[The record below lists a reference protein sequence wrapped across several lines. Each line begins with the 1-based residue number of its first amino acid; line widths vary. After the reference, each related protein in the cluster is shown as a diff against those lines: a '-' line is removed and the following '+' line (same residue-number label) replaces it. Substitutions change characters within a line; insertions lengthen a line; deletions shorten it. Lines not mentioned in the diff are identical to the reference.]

1 MSMRHPN
8 QRMLV
13 SVKAVEFFKQL
24 YPNNLIFTNLFK
36 LDFLSN
42 HQGIV
47 VVVKQT
53 RELKNGDS
61 THLVLLSTSKVE
73 FQKFCEIMGMVV
85 ISSTLYALQPVK
97 EIKVL
102 SWNWEKVMKS
112 FYSNSII
119 YNGIGLEI
127 HSFTKN
133 GARNHN
139 KVKEWLLCH
148 EEPSELIRARLNEL
162 LSTDYQIPNSHEKV
176 H

>member
-1 MSMRHPN
+1 MRHPN

-36 LDFLSN
+36 LDFLTN

-47 VVVKQT
+47 VVVKQI
-53 RELKNGDS
+53 RELENGDS
-61 THLVLLSTSKVE
+61 AHLELLSTNKAE
-73 FQKFCEIMGMVV
+73 FQKFCEVMGMVV
-85 ISSTLYALQPVK
+85 ITSTLYALQPVR
-97 EIKVL
+97 EIKFL
-102 SWNWEKVMKS
+102 KWNWEKVMKS
-112 FYSNSII
+112 FYASSII

-127 HSFTKN
+127 HSFTLN

-148 EEPSELIRARLNEL
+148 EEPSELIRARVNEL
-162 LSTDYQIPNSHEKV
+162 FAIDYGRPESQEKV
-176 H
+176 L

>member
-1 MSMRHPN
+1 MRHPN

-36 LDFLSN
+36 LDFLTN

-47 VVVKQT
+47 VVVKQI
-53 RELKNGDS
+53 RELENGDS
-61 THLVLLSTSKVE
+61 AHLELLSTSKVE
-73 FQKFCEIMGMVV
+73 FQKFFEIMGMVV
-85 ISSTLYALQPVK
+85 ISSTLYALQPVS

-102 SWNWEKVMKS
+102 KWNWEKVMNS
-112 FYSNSII
+112 FYANSII

-127 HSFTKN
+127 QSFTKN
-133 GARNHN
+133 GARTHN

-148 EEPSELIRARLNEL
+148 EEPSELIRARVNEL
-162 LSTDYQIPNSHEKV
+162 FAIDYGRPESQEKV
-176 H
+176 L

>member
-1 MSMRHPN
+1 MRHPN

-61 THLVLLSTSKVE
+61 THLELLSTSKVE
-73 FQKFCEIMGMVV
+73 FQKFCEILGMVV
-85 ISSTLYALQPVK
+85 ITSTLYALKPVR

-102 SWNWEKVMKS
+102 KWNWEKVMQS

-127 HSFTKN
+127 QSFTKN
-133 GARNHN
+133 GARTHN

-148 EEPSELIRARLNEL
+148 EEPSELIRARVNEL
-162 LSTDYQIPNSHEKV
+162 LAMDYEGSQSKEKV
-176 H
+176 L